1 MVRTCDY
8 PDCTNKD
15 VALSPHT
22 FQRFPVADVALRRL
36 WLIALGFN
44 VNTKLAKI
52 KKLRV
57 CSAHFSD
64 DDYVSPCPGQKKK
77 RVLKSTAVPAPW
89 ACTPVVMAAAAAQ
102 SGCSTD
108 SIPDE
113 VYHAFSGLPQSTP
126 LKCRF
131 DHKHLKMVLT
141 SPPETV
147 PKTKPSTSG
156 TYLALP
162 PTCEQSKS
170 GNPSSTFASETLET
184 SMSSIEAP
192 GVGDDCT
199 FLPLSSECTSTRS
212 SSSDVSIV
220 GAERRGDWSERKWIV
235 NESALMELFSTCH
248 TCGVSITDKKITSCG
263 SKIKIEWTCLNH
275 HTGVWQSCP
284 DVRGIPEN
292 NLVSSAAIIF
302 TGTTQNEIA
311 EWADLLN
318 LQLPKK
324 TSYYS
329 LQSTYMIPVI
339 HKAYTDM
346 QEKNIAQLQEAAS
359 HGGHTDICGDARSD
373 SPGYS
378 AKYTCYSFMDDATK
392 KIIMSDLIQVSE
404 TTSSPAM
411 ESVGFRRGLDRLLD
425 SGVSVDVVTTDR
437 APSIWKIMRESYPEL
452 RHQFD
457 PWHVAK
463 GVKKKATAAA
473 RKKENRDLQPWI
485 KSLGNH
491 FWWSCSS
498 CCGDEKELRRRWTS
512 ILYHVCGV
520 HRWEENGQEY
530 RCYHDDLIDDQQI
543 RKKWLKKGS
552 AAWNALKAVVLDK
565 NLLRVFSQLTLFKHT
580 GNLEVFHS
588 SMLKYAEK
596 RRHFTYVSMQARLQL
611 SVIDHNLNV
620 DRQQD
625 RTQSGKEK
633 YNVIYSKQSKQW
645 VVRKLYE
652 STSQDFRKELV
663 QQVIQRRIDKS
674 VRLGDPAFHI
684 HPPVSIPTNIAPT
697 PKPNKDDLVAQHA
710 SRFLQKHTEDV

>member
-8 PDCTNKD
+8 PNCTNKD

-64 DDYVSPCPGQKKK
+64 DDYVSPCPGQRKK

-89 ACTPVVMAAAAAQ
+89 ACTPVVMAAAAQ

-170 GNPSSTFASETLET
+170 GNPSSTVASETLET

-192 GVGDDCT
+192 SVGDDCT

-263 SKIKIEWTCLNH
+263 STIKIEWTCLNH

-339 HKAYTDM
+339 HKAYTDI
-346 QEKNIAQLQEAAS
+346 QEKNIPQLQEAAS
-359 HGGHTDICGDARSD
+359 HGGHTDICGDAR
-373 SPGYS
+373 
-378 AKYTCYSFMDDATK
+378 
-392 KIIMSDLIQVSE
+392 
-404 TTSSPAM
+404 
-411 ESVGFRRGLDRLLD
+411 
-425 SGVSVDVVTTDR
+425 
-437 APSIWKIMRESYPEL
+437 
-452 RHQFD
+452 
-457 PWHVAK
+457 
-463 GVKKKATAAA
+463 
-473 RKKENRDLQPWI
+473 
-485 KSLGNH
+485 
-491 FWWSCSS
+491 
-498 CCGDEKELRRRWTS
+498 
-512 ILYHVCGV
+512 
-520 HRWEENGQEY
+520 
-530 RCYHDDLIDDQQI
+530 
-543 RKKWLKKGS
+543 
-552 AAWNALKAVVLDK
+552 
-565 NLLRVFSQLTLFKHT
+565 
-580 GNLEVFHS
+580 
-588 SMLKYAEK
+588 
-596 RRHFTYVSMQARLQL
+596 
-611 SVIDHNLNV
+611 
-620 DRQQD
+620 
-625 RTQSGKEK
+625 
-633 YNVIYSKQSKQW
+633 
-645 VVRKLYE
+645 
-652 STSQDFRKELV
+652 
-663 QQVIQRRIDKS
+663 
-674 VRLGDPAFHI
+674 
-684 HPPVSIPTNIAPT
+684 
-697 PKPNKDDLVAQHA
+697 
-710 SRFLQKHTEDV
+710 

>member
-64 DDYVSPCPGQKKK
+64 DDYVSSCPGQRKQ
-77 RVLKSTAVPAPW
+77 RALKSTAVPAPW
-89 ACTPVVMAAAAAQ
+89 ACTSVVMAATAQ

-113 VYHAFSGLPQSTP
+113 VDHAFSGLPQS
-126 LKCRF
+126 
-131 DHKHLKMVLT
+131 
-141 SPPETV
+141 TV

-170 GNPSSTFASETLET
+170 GNPSSTVASETLET

-192 GVGDDCT
+192 SVGDDCT

-235 NESALMELFSTCH
+235 NESALMELFLTCL

-284 DVRGIPEN
+284 DVSGIPEN
-292 NLVSSAAIIF
+292 NLVSSAAIMF

-359 HGGHTDICGDARSD
+359 HGGHTDICGDAR
-373 SPGYS
+373 
-378 AKYTCYSFMDDATK
+378 
-392 KIIMSDLIQVSE
+392 
-404 TTSSPAM
+404 
-411 ESVGFRRGLDRLLD
+411 
-425 SGVSVDVVTTDR
+425 
-437 APSIWKIMRESYPEL
+437 
-452 RHQFD
+452 
-457 PWHVAK
+457 
-463 GVKKKATAAA
+463 
-473 RKKENRDLQPWI
+473 
-485 KSLGNH
+485 
-491 FWWSCSS
+491 
-498 CCGDEKELRRRWTS
+498 
-512 ILYHVCGV
+512 
-520 HRWEENGQEY
+520 
-530 RCYHDDLIDDQQI
+530 
-543 RKKWLKKGS
+543 
-552 AAWNALKAVVLDK
+552 
-565 NLLRVFSQLTLFKHT
+565 
-580 GNLEVFHS
+580 
-588 SMLKYAEK
+588 
-596 RRHFTYVSMQARLQL
+596 
-611 SVIDHNLNV
+611 
-620 DRQQD
+620 
-625 RTQSGKEK
+625 
-633 YNVIYSKQSKQW
+633 
-645 VVRKLYE
+645 
-652 STSQDFRKELV
+652 
-663 QQVIQRRIDKS
+663 
-674 VRLGDPAFHI
+674 
-684 HPPVSIPTNIAPT
+684 
-697 PKPNKDDLVAQHA
+697 
-710 SRFLQKHTEDV
+710 